1 MSNTGPATNQV
12 IKDNVQ
18 KSEGH
23 PASKSPSLPLTQE
36 MEQRLGQAEDLLQEA
51 LGQASVQVPQSNR
64 RPRREVK
71 SPEVSIVVPVFNE
84 QATIRRVIEGLLQLP
99 LDAEVIVVD
108 DASTDGTG
116 EILRSLDSTPRL
128 HVIPKPI
135 NQGKGSAVR
144 TGFKQAVG
152 SIVVVQDADLEYDPA
167 AIPEL
172 VAPIREGRAEVVYGS
187 RFLNDDHRDS
197 LWHRWG
203 NGGLTTLSNWTTG
216 LKLTDMETCQKA
228 FCSQILLGLPLEQPR
243 FGFEPEI
250 TARLAQL
257 QARFVEVPI
266 TYQPRSYREGKK
278 IGLRDLIST
287 LYCIFRYGWMS

>member
-1 MSNTGPATNQV
+1 MSKNGPV
-12 IKDNVQ
+12 IDTVQ
-18 KSEGH
+18 KSDSLKKVG
-23 PASKSPSLPLTQE
+23 SPDSQTSSVPLTHE
-36 MEQRLGQAEDLLQEA
+36 MEQRLGQAEGLLQEA
-51 LGQASVQVPQSNR
+51 MNDPPEPSDTSNR
-64 RPRREVK
+64 QSRREVK

-84 QATIRRVIEGLLQLP
+84 ESTVQRVVEGLLQLP

-116 EILRSLDSTPRL
+116 EVLRSLGEQPGL
-128 HVIPKPI
+128 HIISKPI
-135 NQGKGSAVR
+135 NQGKGAAVR
-144 TGFKQAVG
+144 TGFRQAVG

-167 AIPEL
+167 AIPSL

-187 RFLNDDHRDS
+187 RFLNQDHGDS

-266 TYQPRSYREGKK
+266 DYQARSYREGKK
-278 IGLRDLIST
+278 IGWQDLVST
-287 LYCIFRYGWMS
+287 LYCIFRYGWMR

>member
-1 MSNTGPATNQV
+1 MSSNGPVMNQV
-12 IKDNVQ
+12 EQDNVQ
-18 KSEGH
+18 NDVQHSDSKTS
-23 PASKSPSLPLTQE
+23 ASPLTKE
-36 MEQRLGQAEDLLQEA
+36 VEQRLGQAEELLQEA
-51 LGQASVQVPQSNR
+51 FGEASVQAPKSNR

-71 SPEVSIVVPVFNE
+71 SPEVSIVVPVYNE
-84 QATIRRVIEGLLQLP
+84 QATILRVIEGLRQLP
-99 LDAEVIVVD
+99 LDAEIIVVD

-116 EILRSLDSTPRL
+116 EILRSLDSHPRL

-135 NQGKGSAVR
+135 NQGKGAAVR
-144 TGFKQAVG
+144 TGFKQSVG

-167 AIPEL
+167 AIPQL

-187 RFLNDDHRDS
+187 RFLNEEHSDS

-266 TYQPRSYREGKK
+266 AYERRSYREGKK
-278 IGLRDLIST
+278 IGWRDLVST